1 MFQGR
6 SRQSTMKKNAHPFS
20 EHIGSDAK
28 SPTHSLRSLTGSGR
42 LTGYSVENHFHY
54 ICVPCSAIAGFTGV
68 MATS

>member
-28 SPTHSLRSLTGSGR
+28 SPTHSLRSLTGCGR
-42 LTGYSVENHFHY
+42 LTGKPEVTKL
-54 ICVPCSAIAGFTGV
+54 V
-68 MATS
+68 